1 VLTVEIGLFHLLDQA
16 EGTLARF
23 DQKLAV
29 EGLQAWLGLLLRG
42 LRPRARHLDGNAR
55 SHTGRLTTQA

>member
-1 VLTVEIGLFHLLDQA
+1 
-16 EGTLARF
+16 
-23 DQKLAV
+23 
-29 EGLQAWLGLLLRG
+29 LQAWLGLLLRG